1 MRVLLVHNPKAGG
14 GTEVD
19 RIVSLAERA
28 GHEVQEQSVKEN
40 EWARA
45 LEADFDLVVAAGGDG
60 TVCDVFKALA
70 GSGHTATLVPEG
82 TANNI
87 ARSLGLAEED
97 PALLIENW
105 ARGRLARFDLGRLTW
120 NGGEEVFV
128 ESIGG
133 GLFAAHLDR
142 AETAERGDENK
153 VEFGLRNLAGLV
165 QEAVADEWGVVA
177 DGRDLSGRFLG
188 VDVMNIRET
197 GPNLPVASAAE
208 TGDGLL
214 DLALIGEEHR
224 FPLHAY
230 VESRLAGGPIQAPPF
245 AVVRARRVD
254 LTPPAE
260 TLIRIDDEIA
270 ARDADEP
277 VTALVDGA
285 VRVLLPI

>member
-1 MRVLLVHNPKAGG
+1 
-14 GTEVD
+14 
-19 RIVSLAERA
+19 
-28 GHEVQEQSVKEN
+28 
-40 EWARA
+40 
-45 LEADFDLVVAAGGDG
+45 
-60 TVCDVFKALA
+60 
-70 GSGHTATLVPEG
+70 
-82 TANNI
+82 
-87 ARSLGLAEED
+87 LAEED

-120 NGGEEVFV
+120 NAGEEVFV

-142 AETAERGDENK
+142 AEAAERGDENK
-153 VEFGLRNLAGLV
+153 VEFGLRKLAGLV

-197 GPNLPVASAAE
+197 GPNVPVASVAE

-230 VESRLAGGPIQAPPF
+230 VESRLAGRPIEAPPL

-285 VRVLLPI
+285 VRLLLPI